1 MSKHV
6 KLIKQA
12 ASPLPSFLLKIR

>member
-6 KLIKQA
+6 KL
-12 ASPLPSFLLKIR
+12 FYWFRE